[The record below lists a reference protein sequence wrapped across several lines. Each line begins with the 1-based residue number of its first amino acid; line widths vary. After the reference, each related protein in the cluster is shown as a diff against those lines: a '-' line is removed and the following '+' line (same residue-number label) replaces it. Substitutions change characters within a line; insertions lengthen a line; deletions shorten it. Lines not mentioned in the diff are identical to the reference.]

1 MGTLGESQ
9 SQGSNRP
16 WYQQP
21 LEMVRRLSSAPSSS
35 ALESL
40 SLSVVSSFLLRQR
53 TVELWKL
60 SRDVSG
66 ELSRMTENG
75 ICLLVPRPAGRSR
88 SRMLQRDVVCAVS
101 SNETS
106 GGKVSVRLERLATRP
121 GLTVVGQ
128 TVRAC
133 HSVFRQIQSV
143 LEADHE
149 LNQPGW
155 AEEHTCWCRNP
166 TRNLRIS
173 AAGLVFEVLQSLLLR
188 SCWTSVAS
196 W

>member
-21 LEMVRRLSSAPSSS
+21 LEMVRRLSSPPSSS

-66 ELSRMTENG
+66 E
-75 ICLLVPRPAGRSR
+75 
-88 SRMLQRDVVCAVS
+88 
-101 SNETS
+101 
-106 GGKVSVRLERLATRP
+106 
-121 GLTVVGQ
+121 
-128 TVRAC
+128 
-133 HSVFRQIQSV
+133 
-143 LEADHE
+143 
-149 LNQPGW
+149 
-155 AEEHTCWCRNP
+155 
-166 TRNLRIS
+166 
-173 AAGLVFEVLQSLLLR
+173 
-188 SCWTSVAS
+188 
-196 W
+196 